1 MKAINQDQKQQD
13 RPQEYTHYN
22 SKGSVKWSSSNNSKC
37 HICGIEDH
45 VPTASPGEI
54 KLIKHFTYKQFV
66 EMTPADWVQ

>member
-22 SKGSVKWSSSNNSKC
+22 SKGSVKWSNSNNSKC

-54 KLIKHFTYKQFV
+54 KLI
-66 EMTPADWVQ
+66 